1 MVDAPEGSLA
11 VLRCF
16 VEGDPKPIVTWSRD
30 SEKVRITERKAI
42 RVKQDRYI
50 APLCGLFIK

>member
-11 VLRCF
+11 VLRCV

-30 SEKVRITERKAI
+30 SEKVRIRERKTV
-42 RVKQDRYI
+42 RVEQNRYI
-50 APLCGLFIK
+50 VVTRSLR